1 VRRAEK
7 KIEREQLLQGGLT
20 SEDLSGADSE
30 VAIAKTLSAMRAGG
44 DRVQGGA
51 WHSV

>member
-1 VRRAEK
+1 MEK
-7 KIEREQLLQGGLT
+7 KIEREQLLQGALT

-30 VAIAKTLSAMRAGG
+30 VAIAKTLSAVPAGV